1 MSYSYKT
8 AAPLKPLNV
17 PKPAKDFPEDTT
29 PEGVAEDLLPGNLRA
44 GIADVAPIG
53 PWGNYRRGKA
63 QSIANAM
70 GYEAPFAVKRP
81 GINMLLNSGVGGLLG
96 AGLGAGAGAGL
107 GALLGGSSSEALRGG
122 LAFGV
127 AGGALGTL
135 GGVGKGILDSR
146 RGIGDVKRQLIEH
159 LRSKKK
165 LNPIRPNLT
174 QALTG
179 SGSMDAGQA
188 DAYVAMKRGKKIKP
202 RTLLGSL
209 GEAAG
214 VAAGHTGFPTAG
226 LLPSLQNRLHA
237 HNSLREDDA
246 MQEKTSAFLYK
257 FAVKQASLRTLD
269 SFLTKVAAALPMSK
283 RAAFRTM
290 QAELSGGN
298 TLSHAIK
305 VAFPRLSG
313 EQRGA
318 LAVNLCKCAAD
329 AAKNTRTFESYAVP
343 VKEGNKLMREKCS
356 AMGEGGPR
364 RLLGNENL
372 MAPEVPASGPS
383 VPSMSAHAQAFNNAP
398 ENMIPTPESMAA
410 ARSNLQSQQ
419 TLDRAPKPL
428 PKFPDEPGKFDMSSL
443 LNQAGTYAK
452 DPRVLGGLAA
462 GGLGAYGLSRLLRR
476 KKPRP
481 GTV

>member
-17 PKPAKDFPEDTT
+17 PKPAKDLPEDTT

-81 GINMLLNSGVGGLLG
+81 GINTLLNSGVGGLLG

-107 GALLGGSSSEALRGG
+107 GALFGGSSSEALRGG
-122 LAFGV
+122 LALGT
-127 AGGALGTL
+127 AGGALGAW

-159 LRSKKK
+159 LRNKEK

-356 AMGEGGPR
+356 AMGERG
-364 RLLGNENL
+364 L
-372 MAPEVPASGPS
+372 APEDRSLEGMAL
-383 VPSMSAHAQAFNNAP
+383 
-398 ENMIPTPESMAA
+398 PTQEPILHQHMDTPNQPAA
-410 ARSNLQSQQ
+410 APS
-419 TLDRAPKPL
+419 AA
-428 PKFPDEPGKFDMSSL
+428 PGKFDMSSL
-443 LNQAGTYAK
+443 LNQAGAYAK

>member
-17 PKPAKDFPEDTT
+17 PKPAKDLPEDTT
-29 PEGVAEDLLPGNLRA
+29 PEGVAEDLLPGNLR
-44 GIADVAPIG
+44 GGLADVLPAG

-70 GYEAPFAVKRP
+70 GYEAPFAVQRP

-107 GALLGGSSSEALRGG
+107 GALLGGSASEALKGGVGFGAAGLGLGAWGG
-122 LAFGV
+122 L
-127 AGGALGTL
+127 
-135 GGVGKGILDSR
+135 GKGILDSR

-159 LRSKKK
+159 LRNKEK

-202 RTLLGSL
+202 RTVLGSL
-209 GEAAG
+209 GETVG
-214 VAAGHTGFPTAG
+214 VVGGHTGFPTAG

-257 FAVKQASLRTLD
+257 LAVKQASLLTLD
-269 SFLTKVAAALPMSK
+269 SFLTKVAAALPMAK

-290 QAELSGGN
+290 QAELSSGN

-305 VAFPRLSG
+305 VAFPRLTG

-318 LAVNLCKCAAD
+318 LAVNFCKCAAD

-356 AMGEGGPR
+356 EEFPFDRM
-364 RLLGNENL
+364 
-372 MAPEVPASGPS
+372 PS
-383 VPSMSAHAQAFNNAP
+383 D
-398 ENMIPTPESMAA
+398 
-410 ARSNLQSQQ
+410 
-419 TLDRAPKPL
+419 LDNAPKPPSAPKL
-428 PKFPDEPGKFDMSSL
+428 PADTFGLEQIYNPMAGLNASLSKVKAPAFMPGATPPESAAPAAAPGKFDLSSL
-443 LNQAGTYAK
+443 LSQAGTYAK

-462 GGLGAYGLSRLLRR
+462 GGLGAYGLSRLMRR

-481 GTV
+481 GAM

>member
-70 GYEAPFAVKRP
+70 GYEAPFAVRRP
-81 GINMLLNSGVGGLLG
+81 GINMLLNGAGGLLG

-122 LAFGV
+122 LALGV

-159 LRSKKK
+159 LRNKEK

-356 AMGEGGPR
+356 AMGERG
-364 RLLGNENL
+364 L
-372 MAPEVPASGPS
+372 APEDRSLEGMAL
-383 VPSMSAHAQAFNNAP
+383 
-398 ENMIPTPESMAA
+398 PTQEPILHQHMNTPNQPAA
-410 ARSNLQSQQ
+410 AP
-419 TLDRAPKPL
+419 AAA
-428 PKFPDEPGKFDMSSL
+428 PGKFDMSSL